1 MAKIGHVA
9 FIFGIVISIVTG
21 FFFKDWMLW
30 LLTILGIVVGF
41 LNIRAKEVQS
51 FLLAA
56 VSLVIISAFGGELI
70 YDIPRIGPLLGRI
83 YIALLIF
90 VAPAAIVVALK
101 SLYQAAKD

>member
-1 MAKIGHVA
+1 VAKIGHIA
-9 FIFGIVISIVTG
+9 FVFGVIVSIVTG
-21 FFFKDWMLW
+21 FFFKDWLLW
-30 LLTILGIVVGF
+30 LLTVLGIIVGF
-41 LNIRAKEVQS
+41 LNIATKEVQS

-70 YDIPRIGPLLGRI
+70 YDLPRIGPILGSI
-83 YIALLIF
+83 YISLLTF

>member
-70 YDIPRIGPLLGRI
+70 YDIPRIGHLLGSI

>member
-1 MAKIGHVA
+1 VAKIGHVA

-70 YDIPRIGPLLGRI
+70 YDIPRIGPLLGSI